1 MSKYLDGNG
10 LNRFYNAIKGSLGGG
25 GVSYQNLCV
34 ENTGD
39 WSIINPA
46 SNTSR
51 LKYFYLN
58 KKMNTSRKY
67 YISAKVKW
75 SETPGKTATAPS
87 SIYIGDVT
95 GGIINDPVKDTEY
108 RLSGIIDFVNDRDPH
123 PYIVVNYSGNASNTL
138 AYAKNFV
145 CIDVTDLEEFSR
157 KTNDEIK
164 TILDD
169 KVDYLTPLVPHGL
182 NGVEIGLV
190 DTKTKVIAI
199 PMVPYNVID
208 VTHTTEKYLKNLLI
222 WICDNYPTETSTTF
236 IGTACPNNEGPVSIN
251 IYDTHDVNNDG
262 LPRYSSGRFSTFGS
276 SIYTFGTINFSY
288 YIWKVEGTEQS
299 VPTVTTSQI
308 ALSGYGIRFWEGAT
322 KHPFDVDEVI
332 RSIAYGDGYFVA
344 LGGRG
349 TIAHSADGITWSG
362 NKVSSVTGYQ
372 PYALTY
378 GNGRF
383 MTVGNNS
390 TFAVCLSGGG
400 EPPTSWTES
409 TISKLSDT
417 PKVISACAYCN
428 NLFLVGTEDGKIAY
442 SSNGGSWYLSSSSK
456 LDYYYINSFAYGN
469 EKYVAVANGG
479 QMAYSPSAYVWTKI
493 SQSVFTTSES
503 IKSVCFGNGIFVAV
517 GDAGKIACSPN
528 GMSLLPAN
536 NAADIF
542 NNSKI
547 CSVTYGNGVFVAV
560 GDFGKIAYSYDGLN
574 WYAVNQSVTT
584 KQIRSIYYG
593 GGKFIAGTHYT
604 SAI

>member
-75 SETPGKTATAPS
+75 SEKPGKTATAPS
-87 SIYIGDVT
+87 SIYIGDVR
-95 GGIINDPVKDTEY
+95 GGTINNPVKDTEY
-108 RLSGIIDFVNDRDPH
+108 RLSGIIDSVNDRDPH
-123 PYIVVNYSGNASNTL
+123 PYIVVNYSGNAGNTL

-145 CIDVTDLEEFSR
+145 CIDVTDLEEFSE

-169 KVDYLTPLVPHGL
+169 KVDYLTPLIPHGL
-182 NGVEIGLV
+182 NGVETGMV

-199 PMVPYNVID
+199 PKVPYDVID

-222 WICDNYPTETSTTF
+222 WICDNYPTEMSTTF
-236 IGTACPNNEGPVSIN
+236 IGTAYPNNEGPVSIN

-276 SIYTFGTINFSY
+276 AIYTFGTINFNY
-288 YIWKVEGTEQS
+288 HVWKVEGTEQS

-308 ALSGYGIRFWEGAT
+308 ALSGCGTRFWEGAT
-322 KHPFDVDEVI
+322 KHPFGVDEVI
-332 RSIAYGDGYFVA
+332 RSIAYGDGYFAA

-349 TIAHSADGITWSG
+349 TLAHSADGITWSG
-362 NKVSSVTGYQ
+362 NKLSSITGYQ

-378 GNGRF
+378 GNERF

-390 TFAVCLSGGG
+390 TFAVCFSGGG
-400 EPPTSWTES
+400 EPPTSWTEH
-409 TISKLSDT
+409 TISNLSDT
-417 PKVISACAYCN
+417 PRIIGACAYCN
-428 NLFLVGTEDGKIAY
+428 NLFLVGTENGMIAY
-442 SSNGGSWYLSSSSK
+442 SSDGSTWSLSARSQ
-456 LDYYYINSFAYGN
+456 LVDYINSFAYG
-469 EKYVAVANGG
+469 KGRYVAVANNG
-479 QMAYSPSAYVWTKI
+479 QMAYSSSAQTWNKI
-493 SQSVFTTSES
+493 SQSVFTSSES

-517 GDAGKIACSPN
+517 GDAGKIAHSIN
-528 GMSLLPAN
+528 GVYWRSAN

-547 CSVTYGNGVFVAV
+547 CSV
-560 GDFGKIAYSYDGLN
+560 GDYGKIAYSYDGQN
-574 WYAVNQSVTT
+574 WYTVNQSVTT

-593 GGKFIAGTHYT
+593 GGKFIAGTHYI
-604 SAI
+604 SD

>member
-39 WSIINPA
+39 WSIINLA

-108 RLSGIIDFVNDRDPH
+108 RLSGIIDSVNDRDPH

-145 CIDVTDLEEFSR
+145 CIDVTDLEEFSG

-164 TILDD
+164 TILND
-169 KVDYLTPLVPHGL
+169 KVDYLTPLIPHGL
-182 NGVEIGLV
+182 NGVETGMV
-190 DTKTKVIAI
+190 DTKTKIIAI
-199 PMVPYNVID
+199 PKVPYDVID

-222 WICDNYPTETSTTF
+222 WICDNYPTEMSTTF

-308 ALSGYGIRFWEGAT
+308 ALSGYGTRFWEGAT

-409 TISKLSDT
+409 TISKFPDT
-417 PKVISACAYCN
+417 SKVISACAYCN
-428 NLFLVGTEDGKIAY
+428 KLFLVGTEDGKIAY
-442 SSNGGSWYLSSSSK
+442 SSNGSSWYLSTSSK
-456 LDYYYINSFAYGN
+456 LEYYYINSFAYGN
-469 EKYVAVANGG
+469 GNYVAVANSG
-479 QMAYSPSAYVWTKI
+479 QMAYSSSAYVWTKI

-517 GDAGKIACSPN
+517 SDAGKIACSPN
-528 GMSLLPAN
+528 GTSWLPAN

-547 CSVTYGNGVFVAV
+547 CSVTYGNGIFVAV
-560 GDFGKIAYSYDGLN
+560 GDHGKIAYSYDGLN

-584 KQIRSIYYG
+584 NQIRSIYYG
-593 GGKFIAGTHYT
+593 GGKFIAGTHYI
-604 SAI
+604 SD

>member
-39 WSIINPA
+39 WSIINPV
-46 SNTSR
+46 SNTLR

-75 SETPGKTATAPS
+75 SEKPGKTATTPF
-87 SIYIGDVT
+87 SIYIGDVRDGT
-95 GGIINDPVKDTEY
+95 INNPVKDTEY
-108 RLSGIIDFVNDRDPH
+108 RLSGIIDFVNDRNPH
-123 PYIVVNYSGNASNTL
+123 PYIVVNYSGNASDTL

-145 CIDVTDLEEFSR
+145 CIDITDLEEFSG

-164 TILDD
+164 TILND
-169 KVDYLTPLVPHGL
+169 KVDYLAPLIPHGL
-182 NGVEIGLV
+182 NGVETGMV

-199 PMVPYNVID
+199 PKVPYDVID

-236 IGTACPNNEGPVSIN
+236 IGTAYPNNEGPVSIN

-276 SIYTFGTINFSY
+276 AIYTFGTINFNY
-288 YIWKVEGTEQS
+288 HVWKVEGTEQS

-308 ALSGYGIRFWEGAT
+308 ALSGCGTRFWEGAT

-349 TIAHSADGITWSG
+349 TAAYSADGITWSG
-362 NKVSSVTGYQ
+362 NKLSSVTGYQ

-400 EPPTSWTES
+400 EPPTSWTEQK
-409 TISKLSDT
+409 ISNLSDT
-417 PKVISACAYCN
+417 PRIIGACAYCN
-428 NLFLVGTEDGKIAY
+428 NLFLVGTENGLIAY
-442 SSNGGSWYLSSSSK
+442 SSNGGAWHLAKRSQLV
-456 LDYYYINSFAYGN
+456 DYINSFAYGKG
-469 EKYVAVANGG
+469 KYVAVANNG
-479 QMAYSPSAYVWTKI
+479 QMAYSSSADTWNKI
-493 SQSVFTTSES
+493 SQSVFTSSES

-517 GDAGKIACSPN
+517 GDAGKIAHSPN
-528 GMSLLPAN
+528 GVYWRSAD

-547 CSVTYGNGVFVAV
+547 CSVTYGNGIFVAV
-560 GDFGKIAYSYDGLN
+560 GDYGKIAYSYDGQN

-584 KQIRSIYYG
+584 NQIRSIYYG

-604 SAI
+604 SG